1 MTVSKIPELLAPAG
15 SLEHVKMALSYGAD
29 AVYAGV
35 PRWSLRVRG
44 NGFSLEDFA
53 QGIELAHRQGRKFH
67 AVLNAIPHARRTQS
81 FLPALD
87 EIAELH
93 PDALIMA
100 DPGLI
105 SIVRDRYPEIPI
117 HLSVQA
123 NTVNAW
129 SVKFWQRLGI
139 TRCILARELTLSE
152 ISMIRQDCPDM
163 ELEVF
168 AHGALCIAVS
178 GRCLISGLLARRD
191 ANVGACNNACRWA
204 FNTRN
209 IRVMTAEIEDH
220 FNHPGEWM
228 ELEEDPHGS
237 YLLNSKDLCTLPL
250 LHRLLDIG
258 VDSLKIEGRSRSPF
272 YSAVISRAYR
282 LAIDALSRGEEI
294 PEESYYLVNNI
305 MSRRYTTA
313 LLAPQRPDE
322 PQDYDTNTPSRGRL
336 EIVGELTAQD
346 PDGTLTIEVKN
357 HFENHSKLLVC
368 TPQGLIPLDP
378 SSLCDLKGQPLEVA
392 KGSGWTVRLKSA
404 QRFDLSTAVL
414 LCERSD

>member
-1 MTVSKIPELLAPAG
+1 MNVSKKPELLAPAG
-15 SLEHVKMALSYGAD
+15 SLAHVKMALSYGAD

-53 QGIELAHRQGRKFH
+53 TGISLAHSMGKKFH

-87 EIAELH
+87 EIAALK
-93 PDALIMA
+93 PDAFIMA

-105 SIVRDRYPEIPI
+105 SLVRERYPEIPI

-129 SVKFWQRLGI
+129 SVKFWQKIGI

-152 ISMIRQDCPDM
+152 IAMIRQDCPDM

-209 IRVMTAEIEDH
+209 IRVMTAELEDS

-228 ELEEDPHGS
+228 ELEEDQHGS
-237 YLLNSKDLCTLPL
+237 YLMNSKDLCTLPL
-250 LHRLLDIG
+250 LNQLLEIG

-272 YSAVISRAYR
+272 YSAIVSRAYR
-282 LAIDALSRGEEI
+282 LAIDALMQGENV
-294 PEESYYLVNNI
+294 PEESFYLVNSI
-305 MSRRYTTA
+305 MSRKYTTA
-313 LLAPQRPDE
+313 LLTPHRPDE
-322 PQDYDTNTPSRGRL
+322 TQDYETNTPTRGKL
-336 EIVGELTAQD
+336 EIVGELIAQD
-346 PDGTLTIEVKN
+346 PDGTLTIAVKN
-357 HFENHSKLLVC
+357 HFEDTSKLWVC
-368 TPQGLIPLDP
+368 TPAGLIPLNA
-378 SSLCDLKGQPLEVA
+378 SGLCDLKGQRVSVA
-392 KGSGWTVRLKSA
+392 KGSGWMVRLKSE
-404 QRFDLSTAVL
+404 QQFDLSTAVL
-414 LCERSD
+414 LCEQP

>member
-1 MTVSKIPELLAPAG
+1 MTISRKPELLAPAG
-15 SLEHVKMALSYGAD
+15 SLEHVRMALSYGAD

-53 QGIELAHRQGRKFH
+53 EGIALSHQLGKRFH

-87 EIAELH
+87 EIAALK
-93 PDALIMA
+93 PDAFIMA

-105 SIVRDRYPEIPI
+105 SIVRERYPEIPI

-129 SVKFWQRLGI
+129 SVKFWQKIGV

-152 ISMIRQDCPDM
+152 IAMIRADCPDM

-209 IRVMTAEIEDH
+209 IRVMTAELEDQ

-228 ELEEDPHGS
+228 ELEEDAHGS
-237 YLLNSKDLCTLPL
+237 YLMNSKDLCTLPL
-250 LHRLLDIG
+250 LDKLMEIG

-272 YSAVISRAYR
+272 YSAIVSRAYR
-282 LAIDALSRGEEI
+282 LGIDAVAEGRDV
-294 PEESYYLVNNI
+294 PEEAQYLVNSI
-305 MSRRYTTA
+305 MSRKYTTA
-313 LLAPQRPDE
+313 LLVPHRPDE
-322 PQDYDTNTPSRGRL
+322 TQDYETNTPTRGRL
-336 EIVGELTAQD
+336 EIVGSLTAQD
-346 PDGTLTIEVKN
+346 TDGTLTIEVKN
-357 HFENHSKLLVC
+357 HFENTSRLLIS
-368 TPQGLIPLDP
+368 TPEGLIPLDA
-378 SSLCDLKGQPLEVA
+378 SALCDLKGEPLSVA
-392 KGSGWTVRLKSA
+392 KGSGWTVKLPCDRQL
-404 QRFDLSTAVL
+404 DLSTAVL
-414 LCERSD
+414 LCEQD